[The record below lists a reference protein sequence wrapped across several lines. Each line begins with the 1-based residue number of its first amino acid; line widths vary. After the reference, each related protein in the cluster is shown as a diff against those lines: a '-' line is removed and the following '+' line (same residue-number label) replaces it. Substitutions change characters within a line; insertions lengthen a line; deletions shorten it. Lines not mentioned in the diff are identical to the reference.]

1 MVLNTDFILAMIGG
15 KRAKTA
21 GILKNYRHGGTQR
34 KTHSGK
40 IGNPVVQVQ
49 EESKISQFS

>member
-1 MVLNTDFILAMIGG
+1 MVLNMDFILAMIGG

-21 GILKNYRHGGTQR
+21 DILKNYRHGGTQR

-40 IGNPVVQVQ
+40 IGNSVVQVQ
-49 EESKISQFS
+49 EEWKISQFS